1 MAGRNW
7 TPEEK
12 IRIVHE
18 YNISLADP
26 CRKYN
31 LNPNIYR
38 LKKFMEGGKLA
49 LMGEL
54 NKFLQVR

>member
-1 MAGRNW
+1 MN
-7 TPEEK
+7 T
-12 IRIVHE
+12 
-18 YNISLADP
+18 NTSLADP